1 MSLVYL
7 PHWSYGNV
15 AIASLQV
22 LGLGGCA
29 SELQGQNAGYSKFA
43 NPEKKWKVQSRTGM
57 LLLYS
62 PALVVAVNYL
72 RNAPKEAGNGREWI
86 TAALLVAHFGKRVLE
101 CLFLHKYSGTM
112 DADFLIPIS
121 ASYALTT
128 TLIAHQQLQ
137 VPQYSHKL
145 SGFVYGVGLALS
157 VIGQLGNLYH
167 HWLLAQ
173 LRKGEESLG
182 HLLAQ
187 DLQQSA
193 SSGGSLELPKE
204 FKSTEHLSR
213 VSHSD
218 HAKQVFTQ
226 RQSNSA
232 LQRYVIPSGGLF
244 RFVTMP
250 HYFCELLSWLGLACV
265 TQQFNAFMTVADM
278 TSYLAGRSV
287 ATTRWYRAKFDT
299 YPSQTRHLIP
309 FLF

>member
-1 MSLVYL
+1 MSLVHF
-7 PHWSYGNV
+7 PHWGYGNV

-43 NPEKKWKVQSRTGM
+43 HPEKKWKVQSRTGM

-62 PALVVAVNYL
+62 PALVVALNYL
-72 RNAPKEAGNGREWI
+72 RNATMEAGNGREGI

-112 DADFLIPIS
+112 DADFLAPIS
-121 ASYALTT
+121 AYYAYCT

-145 SGFVYGVGLALS
+145 SGLVYGVGLALS

-173 LRKGEESLG
+173 LRKGEESKEPPG
-182 HLLAQ
+182 G
-187 DLQQSA
+187 SA
-193 SSGGSLELPKE
+193 SSEGPLDLPKE
-204 FKSTEHLSR
+204 FKSSELRSP
-213 VSHSD
+213 VSPSD
-218 HAKQVFTQ
+218 HAKQVLTQ
-226 RQSNSA
+226 KQSNSA

-244 RFVTMP
+244 GFVTMP
-250 HYFCELLSWLGLACV
+250 HYFFELLSWLGLACV
-265 TQQFNAFMTVADM
+265 TQQFNAFMVVADM

-299 YPSQTRHLIP
+299 YPTETRHLIP